1 MTTFRGFIAIDITP
15 TKPIQEI
22 LHEIQL
28 SHADVKLVDPN
39 NIHITLKFL
48 GDVDQSLTSSIIKI
62 LDTAVQQITRFS
74 IDLQGS
80 GVFPNQNYIKV
91 VWIGIQPTKE
101 LPQLVTYLENKLEP
115 LGFKKESR
123 SFSPH
128 LTIGRV
134 RTPRNKPQLLG
145 IISQYQSVQFGQQNI
160 STIYLKQSTL
170 TPQGPIYTTLHEAQ
184 IV

>member
-15 TKPIQEI
+15 TEPIQEI
-22 LHEIQL
+22 LLEIHK
-28 SHADVKLVDPN
+28 SHADVKLVDTK

-48 GDVDQSLTSSIIKI
+48 GDVDQSLTSSIITI
-62 LDTAVQQITRFS
+62 MDAAVKQVTPFS

-91 VWIGIQPTKE
+91 IWIGIQPTEE
-101 LPQLVTYLENKLEP
+101 LPQLVKYLENALEP
-115 LGFKKESR
+115 LGFNKESR

-134 RTPRNKPQLLG
+134 RTPRNKPQLLS
-145 IISQYQSVQFGQQNI
+145 IITQYHSVHFGQQNI
-160 STIYLKQSTL
+160 TAIYLKQSTL
-170 TPQGPIYTTLHEAQ
+170 TPHGPIYTILHEARM
-184 IV
+184 